1 MKTIKN
7 QYFFMSSY
15 ILFSFLCSLISSSIY
30 SQTTEDKIENN
41 PTYIY
46 IIKGTLTVN
55 IENISNVKIVHQ
67 KQSNSIKEEKLVKKF
82 KSKKRKQ
89 KERTNTIVKNKKH
102 ITPFFLLDKNQ
113 RSNYSISSFNRKN
126 IIYNNVNYNQHTILL
141 KKSKEIKHFFYYQRN
156 AFEYNIHLIGYLYT
170 NLHSIRPPPLF

>member
-1 MKTIKN
+1 MKTLKN
-7 QYFFMSSY
+7 QHFFMSSY
-15 ILFSFLCSLISSSIY
+15 ILFSFLCSLLSSSIY
-30 SQTTEDKIENN
+30 SQTTEEKIENN

-55 IENISNVKIVHQ
+55 IENISNVKILHK
-67 KQSNSIKEEKLVKKF
+67 KQSNFVKEKKF

-102 ITPFFLLDKNQ
+102 ITPSFLLDKNQ

-126 IIYNNVNYNQHTILL
+126 IIYNNVYYNQYAILL
-141 KKSKEIKHFFYYQRN
+141 KKSKEMKHFFYYHRN
-156 AFEYNIHLIGYLYT
+156 AFENNIHLIGYLYT